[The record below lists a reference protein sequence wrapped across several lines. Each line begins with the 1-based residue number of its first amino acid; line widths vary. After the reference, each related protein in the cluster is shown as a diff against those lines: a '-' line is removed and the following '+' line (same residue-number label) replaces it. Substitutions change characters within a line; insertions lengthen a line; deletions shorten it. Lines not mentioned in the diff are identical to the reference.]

1 MEFFYMDNFF
11 YFFGGASLFY
21 LGTYGYGSDVTTPD
35 ERAFRQD
42 TVAVGRL
49 REPRAGVGQKWDSC

>member
-1 MEFFYMDNFF
+1 MEFFYMDNIF

-21 LGTYGYGSDVTTPD
+21 LGTYGYGADVTTPD

-42 TVAVGRL
+42 MV
-49 REPRAGVGQKWDSC
+49 SCLL